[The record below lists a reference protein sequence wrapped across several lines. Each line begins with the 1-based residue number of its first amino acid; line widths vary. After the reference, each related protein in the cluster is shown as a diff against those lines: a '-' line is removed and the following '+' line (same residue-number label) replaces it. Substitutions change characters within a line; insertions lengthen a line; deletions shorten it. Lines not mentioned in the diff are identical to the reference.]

1 MLPKDPNQNMI
12 EKLGSQNIPEAFR
25 AISNLKDQGAQ
36 ALPYLM
42 KAIRRE
48 EESTR
53 VMAVVVLG
61 ELETAAVPAIPVLL
75 DLLKEENDQMR
86 MAAALALVRIGDKS
100 IHPIREY
107 IASADDEDC
116 FWASWSLALLNSP
129 LEEKAVAALY
139 KAHKDSTNPIEMIAA
154 EEALGKVIGNQLKQ

>member
-1 MLPKDPNQNMI
+1 MLPKDPNQSMI
-12 EKLGSQNIPEAFR
+12 EKLGSQSTPEAFR
-25 AISNLKDQGAQ
+25 AIRNLKDQGNR

-42 KAIRRE
+42 RAIQQE

-86 MAAALALVRIGDKS
+86 MAAALALVRIGDES
-100 IHPIREY
+100 IQPIRQY
-107 IASADDEDC
+107 IASSDEKDC

-129 LEEKAVAALY
+129 LENKAIAALQRT
-139 KAHKDSTNPIEMIAA
+139 HKDSTNPLEVIAA